1 MGRKALAKILLVVAV
16 IAAVYFIVR
25 AYARA
30 LAAKRPA
37 DGEQKPTEDMVQC
50 AHCGVHLPRGESI
63 AGGGRFFCS
72 TEHRQL
78 HGP

>member
-1 MGRKALAKILLVVAV
+1 MAKVLLVIAV

-25 AYARA
+25 AYTRA
-30 LAAKRPA
+30 LAAKQPTAPEDKPA
-37 DGEQKPTEDMVQC
+37 EDMVQC
-50 AHCGVHLPRGESI
+50 AHCGVHLPRGDSI
-63 AGGGRFFCS
+63 MEGSRHFCS

>member
-1 MGRKALAKILLVVAV
+1 LAKIVLVVAV

-37 DGEQKPTEDMVQC
+37 DGEQKAAEDMVQC

-63 AGGGRFFCS
+63 AEGGRFFCS
-72 TEHRQL
+72 SEHRQL
-78 HGP
+78 HGL